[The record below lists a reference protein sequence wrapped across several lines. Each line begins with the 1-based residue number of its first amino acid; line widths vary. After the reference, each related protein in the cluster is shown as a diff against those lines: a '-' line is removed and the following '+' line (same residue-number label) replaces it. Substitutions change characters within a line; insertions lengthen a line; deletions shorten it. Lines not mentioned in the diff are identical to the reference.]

1 MLICITERFL
11 LISLTERIFLV
22 ACIIN
27 DARGRNVYTTGW
39 CTCPIALLFPHL
51 PYSVLVCACY
61 MLVGDLSSHLFVLL
75 NHDPH
80 LIMCYRLALMWEQFY
95 SEHVRTI
102 ALRFSNSQN
111 NIYKITFCLCYVFYS
126 LYFIQLNPCVLNL
139 NCSPLSETRWG
150 YMYSFA
156 RKKSAIYLIE
166 VLFIFLFASIGF
178 LCDLV
183 DIYIYIYVY
192 VIVLCIC
199 DTFSLLCAYYKSIH
213 YKFLQ
218 TTWIDGNERTLC
230 VLFTFLSTSVLAS
243 PN

>member
-1 MLICITERFL
+1 MYDTRNFFLRVLICITERFL

-156 RKKSAIYLIE
+156 RNKLAIYLIRGS
-166 VLFIFLFASIGF
+166 LHFSF
-178 LCDLV
+178 
-183 DIYIYIYVY
+183 
-192 VIVLCIC
+192 CINR
-199 DTFSLLCAYYKSIH
+199 FSLWFFDIICLCYCPLHLWHI
-213 YKFLQ
+213 
-218 TTWIDGNERTLC
+218 
-230 VLFTFLSTSVLAS
+230 
-243 PN
+243 